1 MSSRPDVGVHGY
13 VHSNLRIPSKMSVMK
28 RKRGGLHIALN
39 VAGALA
45 LLAGLALVV
54 SLMMAQLRLAGGLT
68 LAGLGVAVAV
78 YLHPRTYAWRYVM
91 PGILA
96 ALVFIVLP
104 MAYTLAIA
112 FTNYSNLHLLPFER
126 ATAVLLARTH
136 SSSNGGLDFKLYGL
150 PSSTQYRLVFTD
162 EEDKRYVTPAL
173 MLGPEQRVALTA
185 STDDESA
192 EPLPLRE
199 VIKLQPALRNLTA
212 VLPDGTELKLSSMRR
227 FGTSKPQYHRNA
239 DGSMTDDEDGSRFVA
254 NFKTGYWE
262 KVGAAQD
269 KPDSHLEPG
278 FRTYVGVQN
287 YIRIFTDHRFFEP
300 FVRVFAWTV
309 SFAALNTVFTFGIGI
324 LLAVAMNWDALR
336 GRNAYRMML
345 FLPYAVPAFISIP
358 VFRGLFNENLGEI
371 NLILS
376 QLFGIRPSWFSDTTL
391 ARSMVLIVNAWLG
404 YPYMMI
410 LSMGLIKAI
419 PGELYEASAL
429 AGAGPFTNFFRITL
443 PLIARPIAPL
453 LIASFAFNFNNLT
466 LIELLTNGAPD
477 YLDTEVPVGST
488 DLLASYT
495 YRIAFMDSGQNYALA
510 CAIAS
515 IVFVIVASLAVINLK
530 LFKVGREQA

>member
-1 MSSRPDVGVHGY
+1 
-13 VHSNLRIPSKMSVMK
+13 MSVMK

-39 VAGALA
+39 VAGVLA

-54 SLMMAQLRLAGGLT
+54 ALMGAQLRLAAGGT
-68 LAGLGVAVAV
+68 LVALGLCVGI
-78 YLHPRTYAWRYVM
+78 YLHPRFYAWRYVM
-91 PGILA
+91 PGIFA
-96 ALVFIVLP
+96 ALIFIVMP
-104 MAYTLAIA
+104 MGYTLAIA

-136 SSSNGGLDFKLYGL
+136 SSSSGGLDFKLFGE
-150 PSSTQYRLVFTD
+150 PGSTNKYHLVFTD

-173 MLGPEQRVALTA
+173 MLGPEQRVALTPSA
-185 STDDESA
+185 EEESA

-199 VIKLQPALRNLTA
+199 VIKLQPALRGLT
-212 VLPDGTELKLSSMRR
+212 VVTPDGNELKLSSMRR
-227 FGTSKPQYHRNA
+227 FGASKPQYHRNA
-239 DGSMTDDEDGSRFVA
+239 DGSLIDDEDGTRYVA
-254 NFKTGYWE
+254 NIDTGYWE
-262 KVGAAQD
+262 SSKGA
-269 KPDSHLEPG
+269 HLEPG
-278 FRTYVGVQN
+278 FRTNVGFQN
-287 YIRIFTDHRFFEP
+287 YTRIFTERRLFEP

-309 SFAALNTVFTFGIGI
+309 SFATLNTVITFGIGI
-324 LLAVAMNWDALR
+324 LLAVAMNWDALKY
-336 GRNAYRMML
+336 RNFYRLML

-371 NLILS
+371 NLVLD

-391 ARSMVLIVNAWLG
+391 ARTMVLIVNAWLG

-466 LIELLTNGAPD
+466 LIALLTNGAPD

-495 YRIAFMDSGQNYALA
+495 YRIAFHDSGQNYALA

-515 IVFVIVASLAVINLK
+515 IVFVIVATLAVVNLK
-530 LFKVGREQA
+530 LFKVGQEKA